1 MTDVIANPAGLLSP
15 RRTQTR
21 HRLMEAAVSAFA
33 DRGIIG
39 ASVEEICESAGFTR
53 GAFYSN
59 FSDKDELVVAL
70 LRQEI
75 DNRYAAAERAIAA
88 MKSAALSETD
98 AEQLVGIALSAFEE
112 AGRNGR
118 DWILTQ
124 QELLLHAARAPKV
137 RDSYLAFADE
147 CVKQLSSLIGDAI
160 AYAGREFTVS
170 FEDAITLL
178 SAAHQQVHLSALL
191 HAEPLN
197 WRPIGVLLLS
207 ITRPTTGSAPR
218 R

>member
-1 MTDVIANPAGLLSP
+1 MTDAMTAPSGQLSA
-15 RRTQTR
+15 RRAMTR
-21 HRLMEAAVSAFA
+21 HRLMDAAVSAFA
-33 DRGIIG
+33 ERGIIG

-75 DNRYAAAERAIAA
+75 DNRYAAAERAVSA
-88 MKSAALSETD
+88 MKAAASSETD
-98 AEQLVGIALSAFEE
+98 AERLVGIALSAFEE
-112 AGRNGR
+112 AGRAGR

-124 QELLLHAARAPKV
+124 QELLLHAARAPRV
-137 RDSYLAFADE
+137 RESYLAFADE
-147 CVKQLSSLIGDAI
+147 CVKQLSSLIGDAMD
-160 AYAGREFTVS
+160 YAGREFTVT
-170 FEDAITLL
+170 FDDAITLL

-191 HAEPLN
+191 HGEPLS

-207 ITRPTTGSAPR
+207 ITRPASGSTPR
-218 R
+218 T